1 MTGSHSVYRLRRQD
15 RDGSRSRRAG
25 RRPHLR
31 SPRAAHL
38 SFGPDT
44 TTGTATIVLSG
55 ELDLTVTPSLSE
67 HLAQVLAR
75 RPRNL
80 VFDMTRV
87 GFIDC
92 AAARLIAGTR
102 RSLPDG
108 RRPVLRHPGYAVRR
122 ILELTG
128 LDADCEILA
137 AGCEIE
143 AGQEHRDRFTTP

>member
-1 MTGSHSVYRLRRQD
+1 MAGSYSAYRLRRQD
-15 RDGSRSRRAG
+15 RTGSRRAG

-31 SPRAAHL
+31 SSGAAHL

-55 ELDLTVTPSLSE
+55 ELDLTATPSLSE

-75 RPRNL
+75 QPRNL
-80 VFDMTRV
+80 VFDMTRA

-102 RSLPDG
+102 RSLPGG
-108 RRPVLRHPGYAVRR
+108 RRPVLRRPGPEVCR

-128 LDADCEILA
+128 LAAD
-137 AGCEIE
+137 CEIE
-143 AGQEHRDRFTTP
+143 AGQGHPDRSTTP

>member
-1 MTGSHSVYRLRRQD
+1 MAGSHSVYRLRRQD
-15 RDGSRSRRAG
+15 RDGSRRSG
-25 RRPHLR
+25 GRPHLR
-31 SPRAAHL
+31 SSRAAHL

-55 ELDLTVTPSLSE
+55 ELDLTVTPFLSG
-67 HLAQVLAR
+67 HLAQVLAHQ
-75 RPRNL
+75 PRNL

-108 RRPVLRHPGYAVRR
+108 QRPVLRRPGPEVCR

-128 LDADCEILA
+128 LAAD
-137 AGCEIE
+137 CEIE
-143 AGQEHRDRFTTP
+143 AGREHRDRFTVT